1 MRISDWS
8 SDVALPISKRER
20 LNLVSRIVAFKAH
33 PYVKHRSAADD
44 DKPLDYFEDL
54 AREEIDGMSN
64 MELLDLISIVLED
77 ENEPIDAPAFVGSVG
92 RAMKITEA
100 QRSLVR
106 LLRVCDPRY
115 IDRATVRRNGL
126 TEDFERVRR
135 AGLIRDRK
143 STRLN
148 SSH

>member
-1 MRISDWS
+1 
-8 SDVALPISKRER
+8 
-20 LNLVSRIVAFKAH
+20 
-33 PYVKHRSAADD
+33 
-44 DKPLDYFEDL
+44 
-54 AREEIDGMSN
+54 

-77 ENEPIDAPAFVGSVG
+77 ENEPIDAPAFVGPVG

-126 TEDFERVRR
+126 TADFERVRR
-135 AGLIRDRK
+135 AGLIRSAGYETSGEGRK
-143 STRLN
+143 RGGQGKRESVRVHPGGCLLIKKKTR
-148 SSH
+148 H